1 METALG
7 AVSSKT
13 PSTFPAAASQ
23 GFAIPMPAGVTP
35 MDWQEWGR
43 LRDAAFEWTSA
54 ELETRGLAQREDSEA
69 FPGASS

>member
-1 METALG
+1 
-7 AVSSKT
+7 
-13 PSTFPAAASQ
+13 SQ
-23 GFAIPMPAGVTP
+23 GFAIPIPAGVSP

-69 FPGASS
+69 FQGASSWRGYDRLINQTGFV